1 MSRPGPARPA
11 EIRRHN
17 LALLV
22 SAIHSQGILSRAELT
37 ELSGLNRSTVG
48 ALVAELCE
56 LGLVSENVPM
66 GSERA
71 GRPSHLVGPRPDGPY
86 VIAVEVD
93 VDHMVTA
100 AVRLGGQVLARIDH
114 NLPAGS
120 VDPATVAGVIADE
133 LAPLAAS
140 VPPGAWPIGIGVS
153 IPGTVRRSDGGV
165 DHAPNLQW
173 RDEPFARRLAERLDY
188 QLPIHLGNDADLGA
202 LAEHL
207 RGVGRSSGN
216 LLYLSGKIGVG
227 GGLIVDGRQLAGSAG
242 FAGEI
247 GHMVLDPAGPSCHCG
262 STGCLETFV
271 GDAAL
276 LRFSGRT
283 AIPGR
288 ASVAALVA
296 DARAGDLT
304 ALGGI
309 RTVGRWLGLGIANV
323 VNLLNPEMVITG
335 GSLADVLELARPEI
349 ERQLDRH
356 AMVASRRIVQL
367 RVPGLGRDSSLLGA
381 AELAFQSMLSDPVE
395 ASSARLVAA
404 RRAAGA

>member
-1 MSRPGPARPA
+1 VA
-11 EIRRHN
+11 EI
-17 LALLV
+17 
-22 SAIHSQGILSRAELT
+22 I
-37 ELSGLNRSTVG
+37 
-48 ALVAELCE
+48 
-56 LGLVSENVPM
+56 
-66 GSERA
+66 A
-71 GRPSHLVGPRPDGPY
+71 GDL
-86 VIAVEVD
+86 I
-93 VDHMVTA
+93 
-100 AVRLGGQVLARIDH
+100 
-114 NLPAGS
+114 
-120 VDPATVAGVIADE
+120 
-133 LAPLAAS
+133 PLADAM
-140 VPPGAWPIGIGVS
+140 PPGAWPVGVGVS
-153 IPGTVRRSDGGV
+153 IPGTVRRTDGGV

-173 RDEPFARRLAERLDY
+173 RDEPFAQRLTERLEHR
-188 QLPIHLGNDADLGA
+188 LPIYLGNDADLGA

-207 RGVGRSSGN
+207 RGVGRSTGN

-227 GGLIVDGRQLAGSAG
+227 GGVIVDGRALAGSAG

-283 AIPGR
+283 GIPGR
-288 ASVAALVA
+288 DSVAALTA
-296 DARAGDLT
+296 DARAGDAT

-323 VNLLNPEMVITG
+323 VNLLNPEMIITG

-381 AELAFQSMLSDPVE
+381 AELAFQSMMADPVA
-395 ASSARLVAA
+395 ASAA
-404 RRAAGA
+404 RFVAG

>member
-1 MSRPGPARPA
+1 MSRPRPARPA

-22 SAIHSQGILSRAELT
+22 TQIHSKGILSRAELT

-93 VDHMVTA
+93 VDNVVTA
-100 AVRLGGQVLARIDH
+100 AVRLGGEVLARIDH
-114 NLPAGS
+114 VLAAGV
-120 VDPATVAGVIADE
+120 VDPAMVADVIAED
-133 LAPLAAS
+133 LAALAEA
-140 VPPGAWPIGIGVS
+140 VPVGAWPVGIGVS

-173 RDEPFARRLAERLDY
+173 RDVPFAQLLAERTAR
-188 QLPIHLGNDADLGA
+188 QLPIYLGNDADLGA

-207 RGVGRSSGN
+207 RGVGRASGD

-247 GHMVLDPAGPSCHCG
+247 GHMVLDPAGQSCHCG

-283 AIPGR
+283 GIPGR

-296 DARAGDLT
+296 DARAGDEA
-304 ALGGI
+304 ALAGI
-309 RTVGRWLGLGIANV
+309 RTVAGWLGLGIANV

-335 GSLADVLELARPEI
+335 GSLADVLDLARPEV

-381 AELAFQSMLSDPVE
+381 AELAFQSMLSDPVM
-395 ASSARLVAA
+395 ASTAHMVA
-404 RRAAGA
+404 G

>member
-1 MSRPGPARPA
+1 MVTRAAAARPA

-22 SAIHSQGILSRAELT
+22 SQIHTRGVLSRAELT

-48 ALVAELCE
+48 ALVAELCA

-93 VDHMVTA
+93 GDHVVTA
-100 AVRLGGQVLARIDH
+100 AVQLGGQLLARADQL
-114 NLPAGS
+114 LPSGS
-120 VDPATVAGVIADE
+120 ADPATVAAVIADQLE
-133 LAPLAAS
+133 PLAAA
-140 VPPGAWPIGIGVS
+140 VPGGAWPVAIGVS

-173 RDEPFARRLAERLDY
+173 RDEPFATRLAKQLDHE
-188 QLPIHLGNDADLGA
+188 LPIYLGNDADLGA

-207 RGVGRSSGN
+207 RGVGRSSTN

-227 GGLIVDGRQLAGSAG
+227 GGLIVDGRALAGSAG

-276 LRFSGRT
+276 LRFAGRT
-283 AIPGR
+283 GIPGR
-288 ASVAALVA
+288 DSVAALTA
-296 DARAGDLT
+296 DARAGDPV
-304 ALGGI
+304 ALEGI
-309 RTVGRWLGLGIANV
+309 RNAGRWLGLGIANV
-323 VNLLNPEMVITG
+323 VNLLNPEMVIAG

-356 AMVASRRIVQL
+356 AMVASRRMVRL
-367 RVPGLGRDSSLLGA
+367 RTPGLGPDSSLLGA
-381 AELAFQSMLSDPVE
+381 AELAFQAMMQDP
-395 ASSARLVAA
+395 VAA
-404 RRAAGA
+404 RAARVVAG

>member
-11 EIRRHN
+11 EVRRHN

-22 SAIHSQGILSRAELT
+22 TQIHSQGVQSRAELT

-86 VIAVEVD
+86 VIAVEID
-93 VDHMVTA
+93 VDHLVTA

-114 NLPAGS
+114 TLPSGPI
-120 VDPATVAGVIADE
+120 DPTVVAATIADD
-133 LAPLAAS
+133 LDPLAAAL
-140 VPPGAWPIGIGVS
+140 PTGAWPIGIGVS
-153 IPGTVRRSDGGV
+153 IPGTVRRTDGQI

-173 RDEPFARRLAERLDY
+173 RDEPLGDRLSERIDGR
-188 QLPIHLGNDADLGA
+188 LPVWLGNDADLGA

-207 RGVGRSSGN
+207 RGVGRDTGN

-283 AIPGR
+283 GVPGR
-288 ASVAALVA
+288 ESVAALVN
-296 DARAGDLT
+296 DARAGDVT

-356 AMVASRRIVQL
+356 AMTASRHLVQL

-381 AELAFQSMLSDPVE
+381 AELAFQAMLRDPVG
-395 ASSARLVAA
+395 ASAARLVA
-404 RRAAGA
+404 G